1 MSQTL
6 VKIVL
11 NTATC
16 FGCFRSGCIFFSFCF
31 VVLIFLFLQNLLN
44 CVFLFLGT
52 GHCLC
57 GGGGGGVGDIFCFSM
72 KEKT

>member
-1 MSQTL
+1 M
-6 VKIVL
+6 
-11 NTATC
+11 
-16 FGCFRSGCIFFSFCF
+16 FFFSFCF
-31 VVLIFLFLQNLLN
+31 VVLIFFFLQNLLN

-57 GGGGGGVGDIFCFSM
+57 GGGGEGGVGDIFCFSM